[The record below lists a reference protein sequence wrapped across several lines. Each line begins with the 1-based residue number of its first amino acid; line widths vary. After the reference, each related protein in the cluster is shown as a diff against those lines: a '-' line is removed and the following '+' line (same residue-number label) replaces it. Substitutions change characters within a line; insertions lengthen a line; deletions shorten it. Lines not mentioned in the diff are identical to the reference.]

1 MNNTV
6 KIILFILAGLMVVCL
21 AGLLLAG
28 PVVKSIIQKNTMSIG
43 IGADNAQAIAGQ
55 MVQFEAPADFGEPYA
70 FQMLGYSLIT
80 FTGSDGHS
88 HIYFMQVPE
97 DSGLTEE
104 ELLSQVQKMSG
115 SPIGTEFDNAQ
126 PMDVVIMGQTVT
138 MLIIDGINSANQP
151 YRQAVGIF
159 AGQDGPILVVF
170 ERPLDLWDE
179 TELLDFLS
187 SIRQNS

>member
-21 AGLLLAG
+21 AGMLLAG
-28 PVVKSIIQKNTMSIG
+28 PVVKSIIQKNAMSIG
-43 IGADNAQAIAGQ
+43 LGADNAQAIASQ
-55 MVQFEAPADFGEPYA
+55 MVEFEAPADFGEPYA

-104 ELLSQVQKMSG
+104 ELLSQAQKMSG
-115 SPIGTEFDNAQ
+115 STIGTEFDNAQ
-126 PMDVVIMGQTVT
+126 PMDVTIMDQAVT

-159 AGQDGPILVVF
+159 AGQAGPILVVF